1 MVRGADDVGDRG
13 GEKKRIWGNDAAP
26 SAGGCVGAG
35 YRRLGCKAL
44 RSCAAALPAARRILL
59 THGVRPPDVRFAAN
73 LGEALIAAR
82 ESIKA
87 GIAGALA
94 AAVEPA

>member
-26 SAGGCVGAG
+26 SAGGAG

-44 RSCAAALPAARRILL
+44 RSCADALPAALAVL
-59 THGVRPPDVRFAAN
+59 GVATT
-73 LGEALIAAR
+73 LAAR
-82 ESIKA
+82 SA
-87 GIAGALA
+87 GRPTLADPVRGAA
-94 AAVEPA
+94 PGGGGVDPACRR

>member
-44 RSCAAALPAARRILL
+44 RSCAAALPAALAVL
-59 THGVRPPDVRFAAN
+59 GVATT
-73 LGEALIAAR
+73 LAAR
-82 ESIKA
+82 SA
-87 GIAGALA
+87 GRPTLADPVRWAALGGGG
-94 AAVEPA
+94 VDPACRR